1 MKNILKNTL
10 TIFKKDKD
18 FLKSIILE
26 PVFMLLI
33 FSFFL
38 AFQTSVRVSVIN
50 HDTGEA
56 GTKIIEMLDDIKYIK
71 VVETDENKISDDIA
85 SDSIKFAV
93 VIGEDVSS
101 QISSG
106 ETVDIK
112 IVCDEN
118 SGNIADYI
126 KSLINLCVSRISG
139 NESDT
144 EFIVN
149 DTDSRGIPINNSLG
163 VLIFKMISTGS
174 ILATL
179 LINDRKKGIADRIK
193 LSGVGTCSYLSGVGI
208 VFLICSFISSVMYY
222 LCALIFH
229 FNFGMEHK
237 WHFLIIMLTVN
248 LLAVCFN
255 LLLSA
260 LVNNDGILWNLFV
273 MIILPTSVFSG
284 AFFDYNAMPKAMQVI
299 GACFPQRWVVKAI
312 EILQSGGSLVD
323 TIGCL
328 LGVVAVSVVFFIIA
342 AIMTQRRLSG
352 KMKAG

>member
-1 MKNILKNTL
+1 MKNIIKNTL
-10 TIFKKDKD
+10 TIFKKDKE

-50 HDTGEA
+50 KDTGEA
-56 GTKIIEMLDDIKYIK
+56 GSKIIEMLDDIKYIK
-71 VVETDENKISDDIA
+71 VTETDEKNIADDIS
-85 SDSIKFAV
+85 SDSIKLAV
-93 VIGEDVSS
+93 VIGENASS
-101 QISSG
+101 QIASG
-106 ETVDIK
+106 EPIDIK
-112 IVCDEN
+112 VVCDKD
-118 SGNIADYI
+118 SGSIADYI
-126 KSLINLCVSRISG
+126 RSLINLCVSRISG

-179 LINDRKKGIADRIK
+179 LINDRKKGIAGRIK
-193 LSGVGTCSYLSGVGI
+193 LSGIGTVPYLSGVGI
-208 VFLICSFISSVMYY
+208 VFLICSFVSSVMYY
-222 LCALIFH
+222 LFALIFH

-237 WHFLIIMLTVN
+237 WNFLIIMMTVN

-260 LVNNDGILWNLFV
+260 LVNNDNILWNLFV

-284 AFFDYNAMPKAMQVI
+284 AFFDYNAMPKVMQVI

-312 EILQSGGSLVD
+312 EILQSGGSIAD
-323 TIGCL
+323 TIGYL
-328 LGVVAVSVVFFIIA
+328 LGVIGISLVFFIIA
-342 AIMTQRRLSG
+342 TVMTQRRLSG
-352 KMKAG
+352 KMKTE